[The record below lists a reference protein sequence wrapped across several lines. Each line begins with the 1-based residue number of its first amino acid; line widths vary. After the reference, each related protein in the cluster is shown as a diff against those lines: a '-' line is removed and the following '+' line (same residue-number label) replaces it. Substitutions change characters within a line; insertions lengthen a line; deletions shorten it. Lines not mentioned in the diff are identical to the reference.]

1 MKCPAGAAD
10 SHRMNFALPFQ
21 WYFKLCGLK
30 EYAAAAPGA
39 VVGFVDMFIPA
50 MICAGI
56 TSMKTRFVICIL
68 SLVQIIYMTEVG
80 SIMLNSKLPI
90 TIMDLA
96 IIFLEKTIIAIPM
109 IVFFTDLF
117 VKFQE

>member
-1 MKCPAGAAD
+1 
-10 SHRMNFALPFQ
+10 
-21 WYFKLCGLK
+21 
-30 EYAAAAPGA
+30 
-39 VVGFVDMFIPA
+39 
-50 MICAGI
+50 
-56 TSMKTRFVICIL
+56 
-68 SLVQIIYMTEVG
+68 MTEVG

>member
-1 MKCPAGAAD
+1 
-10 SHRMNFALPFQ
+10 
-21 WYFKLCGLK
+21 
-30 EYAAAAPGA
+30 
-39 VVGFVDMFIPA
+39 
-50 MICAGI
+50 
-56 TSMKTRFVICIL
+56 MKTRFVICIL

-117 VKFQE
+117 VKFQK

>member
-1 MKCPAGAAD
+1 MTN
-10 SHRMNFALPFQ
+10 RVFM
-21 WYFKLCGLK
+21 
-30 EYAAAAPGA
+30 E
-39 VVGFVDMFIPA
+39 VIPA
-50 MICAGI
+50 QIMAGMNMICAGI

>member
-1 MKCPAGAAD
+1 
-10 SHRMNFALPFQ
+10 
-21 WYFKLCGLK
+21 
-30 EYAAAAPGA
+30 
-39 VVGFVDMFIPA
+39 
-50 MICAGI
+50 
-56 TSMKTRFVICIL
+56 MKTRFVICIL

>member
-1 MKCPAGAAD
+1 
-10 SHRMNFALPFQ
+10 
-21 WYFKLCGLK
+21 
-30 EYAAAAPGA
+30 
-39 VVGFVDMFIPA
+39 
-50 MICAGI
+50 
-56 TSMKTRFVICIL
+56 MKTRFVICIL

-90 TIMDLA
+90 TIMDLS

>member
-1 MKCPAGAAD
+1 MCIGTLACCLSSYTPL
-10 SHRMNFALPFQ
+10 FQWIALPFQ

-56 TSMKTRFVICIL
+56 TSMKTRFV
-68 SLVQIIYMTEVG
+68 G

>member
-1 MKCPAGAAD
+1 M
-10 SHRMNFALPFQ
+10 FI
-21 WYFKLCGLK
+21 LK

>member
-1 MKCPAGAAD
+1 
-10 SHRMNFALPFQ
+10 
-21 WYFKLCGLK
+21 
-30 EYAAAAPGA
+30 
-39 VVGFVDMFIPA
+39 

-96 IIFLEKTIIAIPM
+96 IIFLGKNNHCHSHDC
-109 IVFFTDLF
+109 FLH
-117 VKFQE
+117 

>member
-1 MKCPAGAAD
+1 
-10 SHRMNFALPFQ
+10 
-21 WYFKLCGLK
+21 
-30 EYAAAAPGA
+30 
-39 VVGFVDMFIPA
+39 